1 MKHIETNGVS
11 RWEAESYAVE
21 ISQSDGCFRY
31 YRDNA
36 LVYCGELSV
45 TLDTAE
51 KKEVTMLL
59 QEPPAAEP
67 REDGTTV
74 VSYRCGSSV
83 FSEKQLVFTFYPAYF
98 TLKATV
104 QGVCARITDIT
115 YGASGRK
122 EGFPQYISPRFDWNA
137 GTVCKDISEDDI
149 LSCQQWLSPPPFAF
163 VYTDGARCCA
173 IGVLAKPGQNTYVSM
188 KHLGAA
194 NAFSLQMEG
203 HLSIDGGYETPALVF
218 APPAE
223 RWNDA
228 VMAYKEILVAQGAVP
243 AVEEKEIPRWW
254 REPIFCGW
262 GQMRYDYRQ
271 DHDNDENGNFVNVTD
286 YCTQKRYEEYLRSL
300 EQNDI
305 NPGTIIIDMGWA
317 QDPAMAKP
325 NPHKWED
332 MRGFIDTQHRLGR
345 HVLLWYTPVV
355 TQGLPDSACL
365 MLEGRPVAPDPTSPV
380 YQEIL
385 KEQIR
390 LMLSDAPDALNADGF
405 KIDFT
410 QNTPSEEGVFK
421 DYINSFWGLI
431 NENNAKHLYPHRAD
445 RQELIQVYDPSVWGV
460 ELLRRYIGNLYADMK
475 VVKPDSMLITHTPNP
490 YFADVVDVLRL
501 NDLDGESDN
510 VLDIMTARAQIA
522 QIGCKHWLIDTDND
536 LMINKSRW
544 RDYIALQPKLGIPD
558 TYYATHIA
566 ASGEAFEAAEYD
578 LLRQV
583 FARYRQTLC

>member
-1 MKHIETNGVS
+1 MKNMEQNGVS
-11 RWEAESYAVE
+11 RWGNGSYAVE
-21 ISQSDGCFRY
+21 ISQADGCFRY
-31 YRDNA
+31 YRDEV
-36 LVYCGELSV
+36 LVYCGDLSV
-45 TLDTAE
+45 TLDTV
-51 KKEVTMLL
+51 KGREVNMLL
-59 QEPPAAEP
+59 AEPPVVEVQ
-67 REDGTTV
+67 EDGIAKV
-74 VSYRCGSSV
+74 AYGCGSNL
-83 FSEKQLVFTFYPAYF
+83 FSEKYLIFTFYPDYF
-98 TLKATV
+98 SIKAKVHGT
-104 QGVCARITDIT
+104 GARITDIT
-115 YGASGRK
+115 YCASGRK
-122 EGFPQYISPRFDWNA
+122 EGFSRYISPRFDWNT
-137 GTVCKDISEDDI
+137 GMVLKDITEDDV

-173 IGVLAKPGQNTYVSM
+173 IGVLARPGHNTYVSM
-188 KHLGAA
+188 KHLGAS

-203 HLSIDGGYETPALVF
+203 HLSVDGDYETPALVF

-223 RWNDA
+223 CWNDA
-228 VMAYKEILVAQGAVP
+228 VMAYKDILLEHGAVP
-243 AVEEKEIPRWW
+243 VVEEKEIPRWW

-286 YCTQKRYEEYLRSL
+286 YCTQRRYEQYLLAL
-300 EQNDI
+300 EQNGVE
-305 NPGTIIIDMGWA
+305 PGTIIIDMGWA

-325 NPHKWED
+325 NPHKWDD
-332 MRGFIDTQHRLGR
+332 MRGFIDDQHRKGR

-355 TQGLPDSACL
+355 TQGLPDSACM
-365 MLEGRPVAPDPTSPV
+365 MLEGRAVAPDPTSPV
-380 YQEIL
+380 YQSIL

-431 NENNAKHLYPHRAD
+431 NENNAKHLYSHRSD
-445 RQELIQVYDPSVWGV
+445 RQELIQVYDSGVWGV
-460 ELLRRYIGNLYADMK
+460 ELLRRYIGNLYTYMK
-475 VVKPDSMLITHTPNP
+475 EIKPDSVLITHTPNP

-544 RDYIALQPKLGIPD
+544 RDYITLQPQLGIPD

-566 ASGEAFEAAEYD
+566 ASGEVFGEAEYD
-578 LLRQV
+578 LLRRV
-583 FARYRQTLC
+583 FAEYRQTIR

>member
-1 MKHIETNGVS
+1 MKNIEMNGVS
-11 RWEAESYAVE
+11 RWQADSYAVE
-21 ISQSDGCFRY
+21 ISQADGCFRY
-31 YRDNA
+31 YRDDA

-51 KKEVTMLL
+51 RKEVTMLL
-59 QEPPAAEP
+59 QEPPVVDVQGGAK
-67 REDGTTV
+67 TI
-74 VSYRCGSSV
+74 VSYCCGSSL
-83 FSEKQLVFTFYPAYF
+83 FAEKNLIFTFYPEYF
-98 TLKATV
+98 TLKAV
-104 QGVCARITDIT
+104 VRGVCKEITDIT
-115 YGASGRK
+115 YCASGRK
-122 EGFPQYISPRFDWNA
+122 EGFSRYISPRFDWDV
-137 GTVCKDISEDDI
+137 GTVVKDITEDDI
-149 LSCQQWLSPPPFAF
+149 LSCQQWLSPPPFVF
-163 VYTDGARCCA
+163 VYTDNVHYCA
-173 IGVLAKPGQNTYVSM
+173 IGVMAKPGHNTYVSM
-188 KHLGAA
+188 KHLGAS
-194 NAFSLQMEG
+194 NACSLQMEG
-203 HLSIDGGYETPALVF
+203 HLSVDGCYETPALVF
-218 APPAE
+218 APSAKY
-223 RWNDA
+223 WNDA
-228 VMAYKEILVAQGAVP
+228 VMAYKDILMAHGAIPV
-243 AVEEKEIPRWW
+243 VQEKKIPQWW
-254 REPIFCGW
+254 KEPIFCGW

-271 DHDNDENGNFVNVTD
+271 DHDNEENGNFINVTD

-332 MRGFIDTQHRLGR
+332 MRGFIDAQHRLGR

-380 YQEIL
+380 YQTIL

-390 LMLSDAPDALNADGF
+390 LMLSEAPDALNADGF

-421 DYINSFWGLI
+421 DYLNSFWGLI
-431 NENNAKHLYPHRAD
+431 NENNEKHLYSHRAD
-445 RQELIQVYDPSVWGV
+445 RRELIQVYDPTVWGV
-460 ELLRRYIGNLYADMK
+460 ELLRRYIGNLYTYMK
-475 VVKPDSMLITHTPNP
+475 EIKSDSVLITHTANP
-490 YFADVVDVLRL
+490 YFADVVDILRL

-522 QIGCKHWLIDTDND
+522 QIGCKYWLIDTDND

-566 ASGEAFEAAEYD
+566 ASGEAFGEAEYD

-583 FARYRQTLC
+583 FAKYRQMMS